1 MPHLDS
7 GFSHSK
13 AINRPLCVC
22 ACSKRVLA
30 CWARICA
37 CTHVGS
43 DMDRSRA
50 NHTINH
56 RAGPAWHFLSP
67 HTSTVIP
74 FNVHCNRNTHAH
86 TQTYSGLVPERVL
99 SSVLTWP
106 VTMHNVEN
114 NPKIAIK
121 KIYQSNNRGTDFEIS
136 LSSVQFYIHCQKTP
150 PMMNFAWAQQQSQ
163 FHCFIFSCVK

>member
-22 ACSKRVLA
+22 ARSKRVLA

-37 CTHVGS
+37 CTHVDS

-56 RAGPAWHFLSP
+56 RAGPAWHFSSP

-74 FNVHCNRNTHAH
+74 FNVHCNGNTHAH
-86 TQTYSGLVPERVL
+86 AQTYSGQKLPSRKSTNQTTGEPILKSLLALFSFTSTAKKRPNDEFCMGTTAVPVPL
-99 SSVLTWP
+99 L
-106 VTMHNVEN
+106 
-114 NPKIAIK
+114 
-121 KIYQSNNRGTDFEIS
+121 Y
-136 LSSVQFYIHCQKTP
+136 L
-150 PMMNFAWAQQQSQ
+150 
-163 FHCFIFSCVK
+163 